1 MGKIMASRDKM
12 LRKVEA
18 LHKIVNQ
25 TLEVKL
31 SYELVIQKAL
41 KENCLRDHLQAI
53 LDEQMKS
60 EEAKKILEEQ
70 T

>member
-41 KENCLRDHLQAI
+41 KENCLKDHLQAI
-53 LDEQMKS
+53 LDEQMKC

>member
-1 MGKIMASRDKM
+1 MGKIMAQRDKM
-12 LRKVEA
+12 TKKVEA

-53 LDEQMKS
+53 LDEQMRN
-60 EEAKKILEEQ
+60 EEAKKIIQEE